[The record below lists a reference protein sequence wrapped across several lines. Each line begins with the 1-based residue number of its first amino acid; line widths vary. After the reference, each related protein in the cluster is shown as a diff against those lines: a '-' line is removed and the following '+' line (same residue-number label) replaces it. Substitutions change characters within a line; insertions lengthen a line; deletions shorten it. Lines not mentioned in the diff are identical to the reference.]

1 MRARMQWVYTH
12 VVQLE
17 RRAVAVLFEDLLQ
30 DALPRDVCRHRR
42 IVKVLLQSPG
52 KVKVP
57 LLFVLKDPLRSEQ
70 RQAAGAERLGNR
82 RGRADIQAA
91 AQGRRRRF
99 EFRGT
104 HILGFSAGREK
115 NKRKTKTICQHRRN
129 HKTLMEAADVIRIGT
144 RSEFLKA
151 VCVIAKK
158 LKLCSRRGRKP
169 LFFAKAHVSAV
180 FTAFADPLQRV
191 VQLGGRQGMPRSI
204 GSLYACLVALFLMP
218 SFRGKQTHAF
228 PTPGVRSRCNGVAL
242 TRDGSMLLVSDNDG
256 GSHGVHV
263 FNVCSGAHLRTI
275 GCLGDG
281 PLQFD
286 SPLQVS
292 IASDD
297 FVFVARV
304 WQQPRAG
311 ADTAF

>member
-1 MRARMQWVYTH
+1 MQWVYTH

-104 HILGFSAGREK
+104 HILGFSAGW
-115 NKRKTKTICQHRRN
+115 
-129 HKTLMEAADVIRIGT
+129 G
-144 RSEFLKA
+144 
-151 VCVIAKK
+151 KK
-158 LKLCSRRGRKP
+158 
-169 LFFAKAHVSAV
+169 
-180 FTAFADPLQRV
+180 
-191 VQLGGRQGMPRSI
+191 
-204 GSLYACLVALFLMP
+204 
-218 SFRGKQTHAF
+218 
-228 PTPGVRSRCNGVAL
+228 
-242 TRDGSMLLVSDNDG
+242 
-256 GSHGVHV
+256 
-263 FNVCSGAHLRTI
+263 
-275 GCLGDG
+275 
-281 PLQFD
+281 
-286 SPLQVS
+286 
-292 IASDD
+292 
-297 FVFVARV
+297 
-304 WQQPRAG
+304 
-311 ADTAF
+311 